1 MPTEVL
7 AYNVRSRV
15 GGEEHDL
22 EVEVIVDD
30 GTLRAGDGC
39 VRRFWL
45 DGMGRPMYLGHL
57 PTSEKT
63 ALVTAVRDED
73 DRLRRSGKKAPP
85 AESRWGL

>member
-1 MPTEVL
+1 MGVEVL
-7 AYNVRSRV
+7 AYNVRSPI
-15 GGEEHDL
+15 GGTVHDI

-30 GTLRAGDGC
+30 GNLRAGDGC

-57 PTSEKT
+57 PTSEKN
-63 ALVTAVRDED
+63 ALVTAVRDEAE
-73 DRLRRSGKKAPP
+73 RLRRAGKKAPP